1 MGRTLC
7 LHNVRR
13 NMGWWTEAPALLPV
27 QPFFSWPSSL
37 SSNKGTEGRE
47 GGGWGWGRLTLRA
60 CKAWHSTQNN
70 RGRHS
75 QVGRGGTHQGLR
87 VLFLGATDTGEDDLA
102 LTPTYFL
109 CPSGSLALG
118 RMLAIHFKFRHMLG
132 VSATAGATLGWQNT
146 RESNGNEENY
156 QSTWGKKWGNCS
168 GNPKWPKN
176 TFERPD

>member
-1 MGRTLC
+1 MWGVTRVDELK
-7 LHNVRR
+7 LLSFYLW
-13 NMGWWTEAPALLPV
+13 GLFSLLALLTLPHLALD
-27 QPFFSWPSSL
+27 QII
-37 SSNKGTEGRE
+37 GQR
-47 GGGWGWGRLTLRA
+47 GGNWGWGWGGLTLRA

-70 RGRHS
+70 GGRHS
-75 QVGRGGTHQGLR
+75 WVGRGGTHQGLR

-156 QSTWGKKWGNCS
+156 QSTWGKQWGNCS

>member
-1 MGRTLC
+1 MGGLC
-7 LHNVRR
+7 FYTMWGVTWVDELK
-13 NMGWWTEAPALLPV
+13 LLP
-27 QPFFSWPSSL
+27 FYLCGLFSPGPPHSPQIRGQRGG
-37 SSNKGTEGRE
+37 K
-47 GGGWGWGRLTLRA
+47 GGWGWGRLTLRT

-70 RGRHS
+70 GGRHS

-156 QSTWGKKWGNCS
+156 QSTWGKKMGKLL
-168 GNPKWPKN
+168 GKPQMA
-176 TFERPD
+176 